1 MPGQSRLLLHI
12 TLCSVAAQVCRWLS
26 SLLDWG
32 TSSVEKY
39 RFFPLAKKKPK
50 KANSLHNHRR
60 GCAGLGQEWALV
72 MRAVWTHSRGA
83 AACLT
88 RPVPLGVPARGLM
101 SPGEFVVCLRRSA
114 EMSNTTELVIIRFAC
129 GILRSGQLL
138 TPICLL
144 GIEQ

>member
-1 MPGQSRLLLHI
+1 M
-12 TLCSVAAQVCRWLS
+12 
-26 SLLDWG
+26 
-32 TSSVEKY
+32 
-39 RFFPLAKKKPK
+39 
-50 KANSLHNHRR
+50 
-60 GCAGLGQEWALV
+60 
-72 MRAVWTHSRGA
+72 HSRGA

-88 RPVPLGVPARGLM
+88 RPVPLGDPARGLM